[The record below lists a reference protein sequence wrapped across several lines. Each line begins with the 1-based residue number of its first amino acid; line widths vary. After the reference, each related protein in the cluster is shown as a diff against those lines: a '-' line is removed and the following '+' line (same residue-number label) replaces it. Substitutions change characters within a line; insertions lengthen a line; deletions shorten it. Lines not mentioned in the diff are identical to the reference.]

1 MNRWFRALARLWNH
15 HNALPL
21 SHSCADEAVEGK
33 AAVLRNA
40 NGSHLGAQKF
50 APLARLCGREQ
61 AAGHSPGQPIH
72 GGRASDTSSKR
83 DRSGAGCDARSGG
96 DNRLVTGWRTA
107 AVAALSVFAISAC
120 GGGADESSQVA
131 PQSPASGKATTATA
145 VTDFTKFQAVQGE
158 AIGESIWSA
167 AIIHDESVLPI
178 SGKTNYT
185 MLRDVVCVISVRNR
199 QTGQTYT
206 PGTDYTTTNGQFIIP
221 AGSQIPMAPA
231 TFTSTPPD
239 NYKYIAYR
247 ADGTPIRI
255 ASDYQMHQIAVTYE
269 GKAYGGS
276 MTSAIG
282 ASKLMAKLA
291 AGQKVAIT
299 YTGDS
304 ITYGSDT
311 TYELNVYPQQRGYAY
326 LVASHLASLYPGQVY
341 MRDRAVGG
349 TTSWDGT
356 ANATAYLGDTPSDLV
371 VIAFGM
377 NDASQG
383 VNTSEAAFENNLRT
397 MVTAARAANPDCEIL
412 IVLSWPS
419 NPEAVPLQ
427 WTPFSWYYTAA
438 NNVQANTPGIIIANV
453 TSPTWGYMLSRKSF
467 YDITANGFNH
477 PSDWMHQFYAQVVL
491 GAIQGMPVP
500 N

>member
-1 MNRWFRALARLWNH
+1 M
-15 HNALPL
+15 
-21 SHSCADEAVEGK
+21 V
-33 AAVLRNA
+33 
-40 NGSHLGAQKF
+40 
-50 APLARLCGREQ
+50 
-61 AAGHSPGQPIH
+61 
-72 GGRASDTSSKR
+72 
-83 DRSGAGCDARSGG
+83 
-96 DNRLVTGWRTA
+96 
-107 AVAALSVFAISAC
+107 
-120 GGGADESSQVA
+120 
-131 PQSPASGKATTATA
+131 
-145 VTDFTKFQAVQGE
+145 
-158 AIGESIWSA
+158 
-167 AIIHDESVLPI
+167 HDESVLPI
-178 SGKTNYT
+178 AGKTNYT
-185 MLRDVVCVISVRNR
+185 MLRDVVRIISVRNR

-206 PGTDYTTTNGQFIIP
+206 PGTDYTATNGQFIIP
-221 AGSQIPMAPA
+221 AGSQIPMVPA
-231 TFTSTPPD
+231 AFISTPPD

-255 ASDYQMHQIAVTYE
+255 ASDYQMHQIAVNYE
-269 GKAYGGS
+269 GKAYGGT
-276 MTSAIG
+276 MTSAVG

-326 LVASHLASLYPGQVY
+326 LVASHLASLYPTQVY

-349 TTSWDGT
+349 TTSWDGA
-356 ANATAYLGDTPSDLV
+356 ANATANLGDTPSDLV

-383 VNTSEAAFENNLRT
+383 VNTSEADFENNLRT
-397 MVTAARAANPDCEIL
+397 MVAAARAANPDCEIL

-419 NPEAVPLQ
+419 NPEAVPQQ
-427 WTPFSWYYTAA
+427 WAPFSWYYTAA

-477 PSDWMHQFYAQVVL
+477 PSDWMQQFYAQVVL
-491 GAIQGMPVP
+491 AAIQGMPVP